1 MTECGLDDAHYKL
14 KIVENSL
21 SCSLRLCLLTISY
34 KDKSQAF
41 ELLSRMDE
49 KKFFIVISEFTSKS
63 STPIKRSTQISNKRN
78 LIEIRVLRQ

>member
-41 ELLSRMDE
+41 ELLSRMD
-49 KKFFIVISEFTSKS
+49 KKKNFH
-63 STPIKRSTQISNKRN
+63 SNKRIYEQILDADQKVN
-78 LIEIRVLRQ
+78 ANFK

>member
-1 MTECGLDDAHYKL
+1 MTECGLDDARYKL

-41 ELLSRMDE
+41 ELLSRMD
-49 KKFFIVISEFTSKS
+49 KKNCS
-63 STPIKRSTQISNKRN
+63 
-78 LIEIRVLRQ
+78 

>member
-41 ELLSRMDE
+41 ELLSRMD
-49 KKFFIVISEFTSKS
+49 KFYIVISEFTSKS

>member
-41 ELLSRMDE
+41 ELLSRMD
-49 KKFFIVISEFTSKS
+49 KKIFH
-63 STPIKRSTQISNKRN
+63 SNKRIYEQILDADQKVN
-78 LIEIRVLRQ
+78 ANFK